1 MRPAGLIFLVG
12 LGVSSSAAGQS
23 LVIEHNGL
31 GCVVAGK
38 YPKLSACIAPRARVA
53 RARVYFR
60 GEGTSNWYYV
70 SLTSDM
76 PCYRGLLPKP
86 KRDLQRFSY
95 YIEALDTAFA
105 ETQTGEYVAEVVP
118 DEGSCRKG
126 PVAPF
131 LENASV
137 VATPAAGG
145 AAIPTGFLTGAV
157 GGFPVGVVLGVVGGG
172 AAVVGG
178 ISGIGGGGTPTSQLP
193 PTTTTAGSPS
203 STLAGPVPTTN
214 PATST
219 TTLPGATT
227 TTVPGT
233 PTTTLPGATTTTLP
247 GPPTTTLPGP
257 TTTTFPGPTTTTFPS
272 TTTTTV
278 PGTTTTTLP
287 ATTTTTLN
295 PCAGDTTP
303 PSVAITSPTGGLF
316 LPLPVTV
323 SANATSAYGIAKV
336 DFYYQESGPH
346 AAVHFGT
353 STATPYR
360 ATLFSLCQA
369 ALLDTFAL
377 TAVATDNCGLVNTS
391 SPVTITLLGLP
402 LCFASVAPPPG
413 AGWISDLAVPGG
425 QGQVVLNGTD
435 AFFPSAGPSRVTAPV
450 RPGSNRVEAVLVSAN
465 GRGGTW
471 RFDLG
476 GQGLKAGSLR
486 VVAGEVVLATPD
498 TVVFRLS
505 GRPGERVVFAFRTED
520 QR

>member
-12 LGVSSSAAGQS
+12 LGVTSSAAGQD

-38 YPKLSACIAPRARVA
+38 YPKLSACIAPRTRVA

-60 GEGTSNWYYV
+60 GEGTPNWYYV

-86 KRDLQRFSY
+86 KRDLRRFSY

-126 PVAPF
+126 PIAPF

-157 GGFPVGVVLGVVGGG
+157 GGFPTGVVLGVVGGG
-172 AAVVGG
+172 AAIVGG
-178 ISGIGGGGTPTSQLP
+178 ISGIGGGATPTSQLP

-203 STLAGPVPTTN
+203 STLAGPLPTTN

-247 GPPTTTLPGP
+247 GTPTTTLPGP
-257 TTTTFPGPTTTTFPS
+257 TTTTLPGTTTTTVPG

-287 ATTTTTLN
+287 STTTTTLN

-303 PSVAITSPTGGLF
+303 PSVAITSPTGGLL

-323 SANATSAYGIAKV
+323 SANANSAYGIAKV
-336 DFYYQESGPH
+336 DFYYQESGH
-346 AAVHFGT
+346 ATVHFGT
-353 STATPYR
+353 STATPYH

-377 TAVATDNCGLVNTS
+377 TAVATDNCGLVATS
-391 SPVTITLLGLP
+391 SPVTISLLGLP
-402 LCFASVAPPPG
+402 LCFSSAPPPPG

-450 RPGSNRVEAVLVSAN
+450 RPGSNRVEAVLVNAN